1 MVLLPDF
8 PIKPVG
14 PVAEVFL
21 HKQITTFHRAIKH
34 VQQLPYGRIPTTD
47 HCMKVLTE
55 GKGTC
60 SSKHALL
67 KNLAME
73 HEFDSIR
80 LMLGIFPM
88 DADYAPKIA
97 QTLTQ
102 YQLDYIPEAHNYLLY
117 EQVRYDFTH
126 PRAHASAFEKVLYM
140 ELEIF
145 PLDILHRK
153 KQIHQ
158 EFIQNWLIAHPH
170 IAYTPDQ
177 IWAIREQCIQDL
189 SR

>member
-73 HEFDSIR
+73 HEFDPS
-80 LMLGIFPM
+80 GSCWEYFPWM
-88 DADYAPKIA
+88 RIMHPK
-97 QTLTQ
+97 
-102 YQLDYIPEAHNYLLY
+102 LLK
-117 EQVRYDFTH
+117 
-126 PRAHASAFEKVLYM
+126 P
-140 ELEIF
+140 
-145 PLDILHRK
+145 
-153 KQIHQ
+153 
-158 EFIQNWLIAHPH
+158 
-170 IAYTPDQ
+170 
-177 IWAIREQCIQDL
+177 
-189 SR
+189 